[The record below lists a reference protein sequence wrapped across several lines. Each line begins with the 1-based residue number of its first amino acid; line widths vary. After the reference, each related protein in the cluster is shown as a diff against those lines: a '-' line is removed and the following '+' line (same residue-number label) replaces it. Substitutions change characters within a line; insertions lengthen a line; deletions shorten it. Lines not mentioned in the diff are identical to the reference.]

1 MVFKASGLHI
11 KTVRRYGPQ
20 EFNFSIEKAWNL
32 QKTRKKGKIKKAE
45 NKKKEVEGIVNPIMS
60 SLYAQN
66 NPGGEMPNT
75 QPTDPEPDN
84 GPQVEEV
91 D

>member
-1 MVFKASGLHI
+1 MYTTNKYLTKNI
-11 KTVRRYGPQ
+11 
-20 EFNFSIEKAWNL
+20 
-32 QKTRKKGKIKKAE
+32 E
-45 NKKKEVEGIVNPIMS
+45 NKKKEVEDIVNPIMS
-60 SLYAQN
+60 SLYTQN
-66 NPGGEMPNT
+66 NPGGPMPDT